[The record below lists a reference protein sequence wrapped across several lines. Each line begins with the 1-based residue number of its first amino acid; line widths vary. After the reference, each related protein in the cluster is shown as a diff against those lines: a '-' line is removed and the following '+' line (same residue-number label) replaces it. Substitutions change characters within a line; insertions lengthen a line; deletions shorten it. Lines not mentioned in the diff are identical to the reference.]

1 MRLLLGL
8 LFLASG
14 FAGLLH
20 EMLWIRASSF
30 IVGNTTQAM
39 AAVLAGYMGG
49 LALGNAAAGRWAG
62 RSRRA
67 LALYGWL
74 ELGIALLAWLA
85 FVGLRAGRERMDAG
99 TGWVLLCI
107 VPPTAL
113 MGATLAVLLRTE
125 EGRENPAT
133 AWYYGLNT
141 VGAALGAFVSGFF
154 LMRLWGMQATALCAV
169 GLNAAV
175 GLLALGLERRGPGQ
189 APARARIN
197 APFRPGDAALLAVFF
212 LSGAACFGYELV
224 QSRLL
229 GYLVGNRIFAA
240 ALILS
245 VFLAAMGLG
254 SLLHH
259 ALPKRLHGAGLFAWC
274 QIGIGLSMTVLLAE
288 YPGLLAWAQ
297 ALEPRFVARG
307 TWALVGFKAALAA
320 ACLFAPAFFMGI
332 AFPALLDQLS
342 RGRALTQAVGRAVA
356 WNTTGCIAGSLCVG
370 FWLIPRVDT
379 WNAGLLLSLLSLGLG
394 HRWLAPSWGGLPA
407 WRRALSV
414 GACVGVALSLSAYAW
429 GRREWPLQR
438 PGMELL
444 TQHEDSTALFS
455 LWRGPLGFYLFG
467 DSTPLS
473 FPEGPSSRAE
483 QVQRF
488 QAVLPLLLHPQ
499 AKNAVVVG
507 LGFGTTVGA
516 LAASG
521 ALEQVDAVEL
531 FPSLVPAIGGLPQF
545 NEDVLH
551 QPRARIHVGDGRHFL
566 MDKAGAY
573 DIVAT
578 NLTDADMPGSAACY
592 TREYMALAHRA
603 LKPGGLFLI
612 HTYGPQREVLL
623 KTVSAEFPW
632 AEAYQAYKYS
642 LFILAADKAPRWDA
656 RAIDRRLAKEP
667 LLRVQAR
674 RAGLRSAKDLQARL
688 NLNPR
693 ELRALVA
700 KDPATPLNTDDR
712 PLMEYHMGKADQLFK
727 ADLQ

>member
-20 EMLWIRASSF
+20 EMLWIRGASF
-30 IVGNTTQAM
+30 VVGNTTQAM

-49 LALGNAAAGRWAG
+49 LALGNAAASRWAG
-62 RSRRA
+62 RSRRP
-67 LALYGWL
+67 LAVYGWL

-85 FVGLRAGRERMDAG
+85 FVGLRLGREQQGAG
-99 TGWVLLCI
+99 LGWVLACI

-125 EGRENPAT
+125 EGRAQPAT

-154 LMRLWGMQATALCAV
+154 LMRLWGMQATALFAVALNALV
-169 GLNAAV
+169 GLAAIK
-175 GLLALGLERRGPGQ
+175 LERRSAERMLAPVV
-189 APARARIN
+189 PARPR
-197 APFRPGDAALLAVFF
+197 RRRGEGALLATFF

-240 ALILS
+240 ALILA

-259 ALPKRLHGAGLFAWC
+259 ALPKRLQGAGLFAGC

-288 YPGLLAWAQ
+288 YPRLLAWAQ
-297 ALEPRFVARG
+297 SQEPRFVARG

-320 ACLFAPAFFMGI
+320 ACLFIPAFLMGL

-342 RGRALTQAVGRAVA
+342 RGRALAQSVGRAVA
-356 WNTTGCIAGSLCVG
+356 WNTAGCIAGSLFVG
-370 FWLIPRVDT
+370 FWLIPQVDS
-379 WNAGLLLSLLSLGLG
+379 WNAGLLLSLLSLALG
-394 HRWLAPSWGGLPA
+394 HRWLAPNWSRQPV
-407 WRRALSV
+407 WRRAFSV
-414 GACVGVALSLSAYAW
+414 GACAGLALSLSLYAW
-429 GRREWPLQR
+429 SRREWPLQR
-438 PGMELL
+438 PDLELI
-444 TQHEDSTALFS
+444 THHEDSTALFS
-455 LWRGPLGFYLFG
+455 LWRGPLGFYIYG

-473 FPEGPSSRAE
+473 FPMGPASRAE

-507 LGFGTTVGA
+507 LGFGTSVGA
-516 LAASG
+516 MAASG
-521 ALEQVDAVEL
+521 ALERVDAVEL
-531 FPSLVPAIGGLPQF
+531 FPSLVPAVGGLPQF

-551 QPRARIHVGDGRHFL
+551 QPRVRIHVADGRHFL
-566 MDKAGAY
+566 LDKAGAY

-578 NLTDADMPGSAACY
+578 NLTDADMPGSASCY
-592 TREYMALAHRA
+592 TREYLELAKRA

-612 HTYGPQREVLL
+612 HTYGPNRATLL
-623 KTVSAEFPW
+623 KTVGEVFPW
-632 AEAYQAYKYS
+632 AEAYQGYKYS
-642 LFILAADKAPRWDA
+642 LFVVAADKAPRWDA
-656 RAIDRRLAKEP
+656 KALDARLAKDP
-667 LLRVQAR
+667 LLRHQAK
-674 RAGLRSAKDLQARL
+674 RAGVASAKDLQAHLSL
-688 NLNPR
+688 NAR
-693 ELRALVA
+693 ELRAA
-700 KDPATPLNTDDR
+700 AQKDPETPLNTDDK
-712 PLMEYHMGKADQLFK
+712 PVMEYHMGKPDQLFK
-727 ADLQ
+727 ADL